1 MANYST
7 PAQVRVRTGIRP
19 EDLGL
24 ATEADLDAFL
34 VELLEQVSDLANRWM
49 RRDWL
54 AELAAGTVTEI
65 PAGLHAV
72 VADMAATAVRE
83 MVVTRQTP
91 VVRIDDFA
99 VRTLPSRLLTG
110 DVLERLRLYAAGG
123 GASSIDLGLPD
134 VAGLDLASEVG

>member
-1 MANYST
+1 MANYYST
-7 PAQVRVRTGIRP
+7 PEQVKVRTGIRP

-24 ATEADLDAFL
+24 ASEADLDAFL

-54 AELAAGTVTEI
+54 SELPVSEI

-83 MVVTRQTP
+83 MVATRQTP

-99 VRTLPSRLLTG
+99 VRTLPSRLLQG
-110 DVLERLRLYAAGG
+110 DVLERLRLYAAGA
-123 GASSIDLGLPD
+123 GAVSLSVRLPD
-134 VAGLDLASEVG
+134 VAGLDLPEVS